1 VTAAAGQILRAARE
15 EEFAII
21 AYCFMPEHLH
31 MVVEGAAE
39 NSDLKT
45 FISRAKQFS
54 AYEHSQRAGKRLWQ
68 RYCFEHVIRIANRR
82 SDRSRTFCRIRCG
95 AGSSRNQR
103 ITLTS
108 ARACIRREN
117 CWSLRL
123 AVGYPKPRDESG

>member
-68 RYCFEHVIRIANRR
+68 RYCFEHVIRDCESTQRQVAYVLQNPVRR
-82 SDRSRTFCRIRCG
+82 GLVAEPADYPHI
-95 AGSSRNQR
+95 GSSLY
-103 ITLTS
+103 TK
-108 ARACIRREN
+108 RELLEFAFGGRV
-117 CWSLRL
+117 SEASR
-123 AVGYPKPRDESG
+123 